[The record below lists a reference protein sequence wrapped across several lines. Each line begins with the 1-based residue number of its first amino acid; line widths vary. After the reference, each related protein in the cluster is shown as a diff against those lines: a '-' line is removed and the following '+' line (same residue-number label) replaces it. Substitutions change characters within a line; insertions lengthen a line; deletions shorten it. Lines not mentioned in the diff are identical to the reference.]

1 MLGNNRQ
8 AFSYCRK
15 ALEMHRDL
23 GDRLGEAATLDSLGY
38 CCQQAGRHH
47 QAIEFYQQALTVY
60 TAAGDRYCR
69 VPTLVRLGETY
80 RASGNSEATR
90 DLWQQALAILDG
102 VRDPGA
108 GLIRA
113 KLRTMNL
120 VLD

>member
-1 MLGNNRQ
+1 M
-8 AFSYCRK
+8 K
-15 ALEMHRDL
+15 AAVVKETSPGERRVALVPDAIA
-23 GDRLGEAATLDSLGY
+23 RLRPAGIDVLVESGAGEAAWLSD
-38 CCQQAGRHH
+38 A
-47 QAIEFYQQALTVY
+47 VY
-60 TAAGDRYCR
+60 ADAGDRYCR